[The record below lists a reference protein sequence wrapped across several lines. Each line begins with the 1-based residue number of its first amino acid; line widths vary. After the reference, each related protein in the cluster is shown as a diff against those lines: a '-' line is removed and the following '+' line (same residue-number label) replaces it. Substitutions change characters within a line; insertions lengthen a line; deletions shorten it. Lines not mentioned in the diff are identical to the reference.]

1 MEGKTTEGLTK
12 IAKNRLRLS
21 MSERNDVSFNSNHVS
36 KWNLEI
42 NSPDKIIHHDL
53 VTRRG
58 YFVIAY

>member
-1 MEGKTTEGLTK
+1 
-12 IAKNRLRLS
+12 